1 LPTIYTFGAY
11 GTGRVRRINMTIQE
25 AIELILKSKDAPE
38 VQELAKQFNP
48 LANVTKDNAG
58 ELVEKHD
65 ALKSY
70 RDAFFARSLESW
82 KEKNLPKLVE
92 EEINKRNPP
101 ETPEAKKLAELMQKV
116 QELETGK
123 TRESLRAKAIQ
134 EASKK
139 GLPTDFVDY
148 LVGQDETSTMNNLNS
163 FSEAW
168 TKAIQSQVEE
178 KLKKTGIQPQPSD
191 VVPKDGPLTREQV
204 AKMTPEQIN
213 EIFEK
218 NPERLKNLK

>member
-1 LPTIYTFGAY
+1 
-11 GTGRVRRINMTIQE
+11 MTIQE

-48 LANVTKDNAG
+48 LANITKDNAG

-70 RDAFFARSLESW
+70 RDAFFSKSLESW
-82 KEKNLPKLVE
+82 KEKNLSKIVE
-92 EEINKRNPP
+92 EEIAKKNPP
-101 ETPEAKKLAELMQKV
+101 ETPEAKKLAELTKKV

-123 TRESLRAKAIQ
+123 MRESLRAKVLQ

-148 LVGQDETSTMNNLNS
+148 LVGPDEPTTLNNLNT

-168 TKAIQSQVEE
+168 TKAAQSKVEE
-178 KLKKTGIQPQPSD
+178 KLKETGLKPHPSD
-191 VVPKDGPLTREQV
+191 PLPKDGPLTREQV

-213 EIFEK
+213 EIWK
-218 NPERLKNLK
+218 TNPDRFKNLK